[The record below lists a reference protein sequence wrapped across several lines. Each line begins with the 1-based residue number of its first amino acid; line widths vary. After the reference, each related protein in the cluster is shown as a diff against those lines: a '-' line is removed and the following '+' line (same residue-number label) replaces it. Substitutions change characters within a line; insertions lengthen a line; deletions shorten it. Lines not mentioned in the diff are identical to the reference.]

1 MPKIECCREI
11 VNIICFLI
19 SDLNH
24 SIIGIYCNLHKSYH
38 PKTEQ
43 KTAVIMNVIDWF
55 LLTDN
60 IGAPDNAK
68 LSAYVCIMNEGR
80 SAMYD
85 KRLVHVLFSCCK

>member
-1 MPKIECCREI
+1 
-11 VNIICFLI
+11 
-19 SDLNH
+19 
-24 SIIGIYCNLHKSYH
+24 
-38 PKTEQ
+38 
-43 KTAVIMNVIDWF
+43 MNVIDWF